1 MIKERK
7 EREERQ
13 AKILDTMKAVLKS
26 SRTHALYEQL
36 KLIEKESILSKCH
49 TIIRQQNGSGHMKK
63 SDQDT

>member
-13 AKILDTMKAVLKS
+13 AKILDTMKAVQKS

-36 KLIEKESILSKCH
+36 KLIEKEKTCD
-49 TIIRQQNGSGHMKK
+49 GYA
-63 SDQDT
+63 